1 MTHYLKLELCCT
13 FGKFFWMW
21 FLLDI
26 QHKNFELSECAA
38 WAVRV
43 TEIFLYIKAYSF
55 GGNKENFELGGVSS

>member
-1 MTHYLKLELCCT
+1 MTHYLRLELCCT
-13 FGKFFWMW
+13 FGKFFRCG
-21 FLLDI
+21 I
-26 QHKNFELSECAA
+26 QHKNFEVSKCAA